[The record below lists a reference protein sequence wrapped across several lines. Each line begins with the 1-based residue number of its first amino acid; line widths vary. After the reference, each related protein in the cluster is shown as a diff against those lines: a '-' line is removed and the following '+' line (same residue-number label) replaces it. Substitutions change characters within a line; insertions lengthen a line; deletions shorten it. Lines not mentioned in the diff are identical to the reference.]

1 LSLQHDSAS
10 DIFTARKKE
19 RAMRTI
25 LIKSGRIVDGTGKGA
40 YTGHVLVEGSSVRE
54 IIESGTEPP
63 EADEVIDASGC
74 VISPG
79 FIDMHSHSDWVL
91 PLEDHEAILKCLV
104 EQGITTVVAGNCGFS
119 PAPFNAH
126 AAHSIAAL
134 EPLLERPLN
143 FTWQSMGQFLDTLDG
158 AGLVVNCAELVGHS
172 TLRVA
177 CANTRRGAMSPAELA
192 TCLDGMRRSFDDGA
206 CGLSL
211 GLGYDPA
218 MFSPLEEIEV
228 FSRVASQY
236 GRPVTVHLKALSV
249 LSPTYPLLTLHAH
262 NLLALEEMIGV
273 AKRTGAR
280 LQISHFIFV
289 GRRSWGT
296 SRKALRMVEEASE
309 QGVDVMFDAFPY
321 TCGNTTIN
329 AVIPSWFL
337 AKTPG
342 AYRSRVDRTRLRI
355 EREAGFFL
363 VGFNYEDIQVM
374 DPAIPGAEHFAG
386 LTISQIA
393 ERLGI
398 PPFDAFVQLSEESG
412 GGTLVLIHTYSGE
425 AGRREVIDRVL
436 SNRLC
441 LFETDTIAK
450 STGYPNPAGMGTFP
464 FILGP
469 LARDR
474 KIFSLEQAVQRS
486 TLSSAERFHLPD
498 RGKLAKGMAADLV
511 VFDPELIS
519 DTPPDGPLPA
529 GKPKGIRHVFING
542 VHVVEDGQYA
552 GSARA
557 GRVLRI

>member
-1 LSLQHDSAS
+1 M
-10 DIFTARKKE
+10 K
-19 RAMRTI
+19 TI
-25 LIKSGRIVDGTGKGA
+25 LIRSGSIIDGTGKGA
-40 YTGHVLVEGSSVRE
+40 YTGHVLIEGSSVRE
-54 IIESGTEPP
+54 VIESGTEPP

-91 PLEDHEAILKCLV
+91 PLEDHDAILTCLV

-119 PAPFNAH
+119 PAPFNAR
-126 AAHSIAAL
+126 AAHSIATL

-143 FTWQSMGQFLDTLDG
+143 FTWQSMGQFLDTLDE

-177 CANTRRGAMSPAELA
+177 CADTRRGAMSSTELA
-192 TCLDGMRRSFDDGA
+192 ACLDGVRRSFDDGA
-206 CGLSL
+206 CGLSF

-249 LSPTYPLLTLHAH
+249 LSPTYPLLTPRAH
-262 NLLALEEMIGV
+262 NLRALKEMLDI
-273 AKRTGAR
+273 AKKTDLR

-296 SRKALRMVEEASE
+296 SRKALRMVEEASQ

-342 AYRSRVDRTRLRI
+342 AYRSRTDRARLRL
-355 EREAGFFL
+355 ELEAGFFL
-363 VGFNYEDIQVM
+363 VGFNYDDIQIM

-386 LTISQIA
+386 LTISQAA
-393 ERLGI
+393 EKLGV
-398 PPFDAFVQLSEESG
+398 PPFDAFLQLSEKSD

-441 LFETDTIAK
+441 LFETDTIVK

-474 KIFSLEQAVQRS
+474 RLFSLEQAVHRS
-486 TLSSAERFHLPD
+486 TRASAERFHLRD
-498 RGKLAKGMAADLV
+498 RGEIAKGKAADIV
-511 VFDPELIS
+511 VFDPKLIS
-519 DTPPDGPLPA
+519 DAPPDGPIPA
-529 GKPKGIRHVFING
+529 GRPRGIRHVFING
-542 VHVVEDGQYA
+542 VHVVRGGRYT
-552 GSARA
+552 GGVRA
-557 GRVLRI
+557 GRILRT